1 MSNPSSICRTP
12 KLTKSMACH
21 RFPGGESYCDLI
33 KRLDSVV
40 VDMEQ
45 QVIPT
50 LVVSHVSV
58 LQILIAY
65 FRNSP
70 VEKCMDINVPL
81 HTIIKFTPSQGG
93 GWSESVHELSRSDEG
108 AMSKVV
114 SDSDISQITNPMT
127 D

>member
-1 MSNPSSICRTP
+1 
-12 KLTKSMACH
+12 
-21 RFPGGESYCDLI
+21 LI
-33 KRLDSVV
+33 KRLVSVV

-70 VEKCMDINVPL
+70 VEKCMEINVPL
-81 HTIIKFTPSQGG
+81 HTVIKFTPARGG
-93 GWSESVHELSRSDEG
+93 GWSESVHELSPSDEG
-108 AMSKVV
+108 AMSKVG
-114 SDSDISQITNPMT
+114 SETDISQVTEPMT
-127 D
+127 EQDEESPLQLLNQQRFWAEW